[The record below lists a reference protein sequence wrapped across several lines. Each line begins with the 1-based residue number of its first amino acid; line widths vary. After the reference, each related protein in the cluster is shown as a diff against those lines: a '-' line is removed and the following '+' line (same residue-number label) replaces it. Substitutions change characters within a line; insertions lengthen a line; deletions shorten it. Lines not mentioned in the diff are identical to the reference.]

1 MTTNNNSDNSDNSD
15 NGDKAISAFLG
26 KIQDD
31 LNILKSDTKKITED
45 FENKTKNKVDDSLDD
60 NFLDWLKDDE
70 DKKMENKKDTTFTK
84 EDILMI
90 VKETTEKVKSN
101 LKKEFDEERAQ
112 ESAAQSAFREALE
125 ADEIVAVGY
134 LPELKDN
141 NSEIYKL
148 VSEEVLKIKKKD
160 PANKQMISL
169 AALRIKSKLID
180 ENKYLPE
187 SVRNSTGVTLTSHG
201 AYSMTGGTPTK
212 FSLGPK
218 ERQLA
223 SALGITPER
232 VMQLNEKYGKKH

>member
-112 ESAAQSAFREALE
+112 ES
-125 ADEIVAVGY
+125 
-134 LPELKDN
+134 
-141 NSEIYKL
+141 
-148 VSEEVLKIKKKD
+148 
-160 PANKQMISL
+160 
-169 AALRIKSKLID
+169 
-180 ENKYLPE
+180 
-187 SVRNSTGVTLTSHG
+187 
-201 AYSMTGGTPTK
+201 
-212 FSLGPK
+212 
-218 ERQLA
+218 
-223 SALGITPER
+223 
-232 VMQLNEKYGKKH
+232 